1 MRIENIFDYD
11 DNQNNDLLRTLGR
24 LKAQEAEDLIL
35 GESQC
40 WLYQIFW
47 FSSDYTQK
55 TVSDFLGGKS
65 SEIKQDLWQ
74 N

>member
-24 LKAQEAEDLIL
+24 LRAQEAEDLIL

-40 WLYQIFW
+40 
-47 FSSDYTQK
+47 
-55 TVSDFLGGKS
+55 
-65 SEIKQDLWQ
+65 
-74 N
+74 